1 MGQEDDP
8 DDPLVIISPLKK
20 VILGEPY
27 FQTPYAEDDK
37 GRKMSM
43 RSSRRMMLLT
53 LRH

>member
-1 MGQEDDP
+1 MGQE

-20 VILGEPY
+20 VIPY

-43 RSSRRMMLLT
+43 RSSRRVMLLT